1 MLFSKVVL
9 AAAVSCLFEV
19 AIAQDNNQQNDQ
31 QQNNQQQNDQQQ
43 NGGNGGNGG
52 DGGNGGNG
60 GASPTLNAD
69 AIQTASAS
77 DGQGDGVQGVKA
89 GQAPALT

>member
-1 MLFSKVVL
+1 MLFSKVLL

-19 AIAQDNNQQNDQ
+19 AIAQDDGGQNQDQND
-31 QQNNQQQNDQQQ
+31 
-43 NGGNGGNGG
+43 GGNGGN
-52 DGGNGGNG
+52 DGNGGNG
-60 GASPTLNAD
+60 GATPTLNAD

>member
-1 MLFSKVVL
+1 MLFSKVLL

-19 AIAQDNNQQNDQ
+19 AIAQDNGD
-31 QQNNQQQNDQQQ
+31 QNNQQNGDQN
-43 NGGNGGNGG
+43 
-52 DGGNGGNG
+52 GGNGGNG

-69 AIQTASAS
+69 AIQTASAA

>member
-1 MLFSKVVL
+1 MLFSKVLL
-9 AAAVSCLFEV
+9 AVVASCLFEV
-19 AIAQDNNQQNDQ
+19 AIAQDDGG
-31 QQNNQQQNDQQQ
+31 DQ
-43 NGGNGGNGG
+43 NGGNGGNQN
-52 DGGNGGNG
+52 GGNGGNG

-69 AIQTASAS
+69 ALQTASAS